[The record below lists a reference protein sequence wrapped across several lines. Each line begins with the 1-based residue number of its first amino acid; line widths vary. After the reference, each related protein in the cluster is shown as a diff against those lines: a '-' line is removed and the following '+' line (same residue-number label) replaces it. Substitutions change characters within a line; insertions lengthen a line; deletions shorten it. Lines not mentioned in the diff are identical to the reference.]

1 MPIKSINS
9 ILIFNTTRFLYDQK
23 YFFMF
28 LQIVAIT
35 LIYTLKILVL
45 WSPKAPVVTVAWMT
59 AGKPYGKILI
69 LKSGRNL
76 ILLVMD
82 IKSYLCMS
90 EQGTWISG
98 SMNGKRYVLV
108 DVSSDLSQMLILRWM
123 KPLEKSCLFDELPKG
138 IWLSWLGCLISTCSK
153 MKKKW
158 SLKIKIN

>member
-59 AGKPYGKILI
+59 AGKPWENINFKEWEEFNSFGYGYQKLFVYVWTRNMDFWFNERKAIRTCRCFLWPI
-69 LKSGRNL
+69 SNAYLEMNEATGEVLFVWWISKRNL
-76 ILLVMD
+76 AVLTW
-82 IKSYLCMS
+82 MS
-90 EQGTWISG
+90 DFHMQ
-98 SMNGKRYVLV
+98 
-108 DVSSDLSQMLILRWM
+108 
-123 KPLEKSCLFDELPKG
+123 
-138 IWLSWLGCLISTCSK
+138 
-153 MKKKW
+153 
-158 SLKIKIN
+158 